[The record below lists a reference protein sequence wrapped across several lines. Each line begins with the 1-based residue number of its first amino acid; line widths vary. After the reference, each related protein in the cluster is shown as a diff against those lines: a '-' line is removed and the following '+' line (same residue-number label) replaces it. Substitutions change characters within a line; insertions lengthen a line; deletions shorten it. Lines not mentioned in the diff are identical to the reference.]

1 MMFDMLEYTDDTI
14 AAYTKVTGCTK
25 FKKARTPFLNESS
38 LPKADE
44 EVLGELKPNASQ
56 CLMKALWLAR
66 LSRPDVSKAITDLTT
81 KVQSW
86 SKNDDRRLFRIFC
99 YLHTTRDDMLCGH
112 VGDHADKLYLRV
124 YMDADF
130 CGDSGNTR
138 STSGGFL
145 ALAGPNTFFPLALI
159 CKRQTSTSRS
169 TTEAEIVSLAA
180 SLFSE
185 ALPQVELWEKL
196 LGRPF
201 SCVFEQDNQAT
212 VLVSKA
218 GYSPKLRY
226 VNRTLQNQRCQH

>member
-1 MMFDMLEYTDDTI
+1 
-14 AAYTKVTGCTK
+14 
-25 FKKARTPFLNESS
+25 
-38 LPKADE
+38 
-44 EVLGELKPNASQ
+44 
-56 CLMKALWLAR
+56 
-66 LSRPDVSKAITDLTT
+66 
-81 KVQSW
+81 
-86 SKNDDRRLFRIFC
+86 
-99 YLHTTRDDMLCGH
+99 MLCGH

-124 YMDADF
+124 YADADF
-130 CGDSGNTR
+130 CGDSGHTR
-138 STSGGFL
+138 SNSGGFL
-145 ALAGPNTFFPLALI
+145 ALAGPNTFFPLAWI

-226 VNRTLQNQRCQH
+226 VNRTHKINVASIKECLERENMDIRYINTNLQVADVFTKQLTPDKLEMLCSL